1 MNNRFSS
8 GAACATLILISGCS
22 LMHRKLD
29 CVATRVDQAPD
40 YEGRRFEL
48 VIHSPSKEFG
58 GETGRGKL
66 NYKDR
71 LNGSSLS
78 IDARMSVDLLSPD
91 GLMPGM
97 GEPGDEAYFVYSELD
112 PFGME
117 LLCKN

>member
-1 MNNRFSS
+1 MLE
-8 GAACATLILISGCS
+8 LI
-22 LMHRKLD
+22 
-29 CVATRVDQAPD
+29 
-40 YEGRRFEL
+40 
-48 VIHSPSKEFG
+48 IHFPSKEYG
-58 GETGRGKL
+58 GELSQEKL
-66 NYKDR
+66 NYKHT
-71 LNGSSLS
+71 LNGAPLS